1 MGRSFLTRKFLIGT
15 ILLLFVILFSFL
27 ITDGYFTLN
36 RDIKISSAGSLDIIN
51 QRLSSLLS
59 EVNIFP
65 QFVGN
70 DLIFLS
76 RLSSFKK
83 VMSSEESNEDVI
95 SDLENDFLEF
105 LKGSASYYQLGYINN
120 EGNEVAKVE
129 FDGKT
134 HKITPKE
141 NLENRKDEV
150 YFAETL
156 NFNEGEVFISQI
168 SLNMKNGE
176 IENRGTIEDPEYV
189 PIILAAV
196 PTFNE
201 NRENTGVIFLSFYA
215 DYFLDD
221 IRNFQREGE
230 KVFLVNEEGYY
241 FAHPNREKEFAFTFG
256 KVDNIYNDYPEI
268 SEEVLFDY
276 NKRRFETDDLIFSFR
291 YLYPTAGDFGIHK
304 GSKKIFGENPEERY
318 FWVLVSVSD
327 KDEINKTINELKR
340 EYFYFLLF
348 SGIITLIIVL
358 LIFIAVFKGFDK
370 NSFGRKIGG

>member
-36 RDIKISSAGSLDIIN
+36 RDIKISSADSLDIIN

>member
-1 MGRSFLTRKFLIGT
+1 MKKFLTRKFLCGI

-36 RDIKISSAGSLDIIN
+36 RDIKISSADSADIIN

-83 VMSSEESNEDVI
+83 VMSSGESNEDVI

-105 LKGSASYYQLGYINN
+105 LKESASYYQLGYINN
-120 EGNEVAKVE
+120 EGNEVVKVE

-134 HKITPKE
+134 YKIIPKE
-141 NLENRKDEV
+141 NLDNRKDEV

-156 NFNEGEVFISQI
+156 NFNEEEIFISQI

-176 IENRGTIEDPEYV
+176 IENRCTIEYPEYV

-230 KVFLVNEEGYY
+230 KVFLINEEGYY
-241 FAHPNREKEFAFTFG
+241 LAYPNREKEFAFIFG
-256 KVDNIYNDYPEI
+256 GDDNIYNDYPEI
-268 SEEVLFDY
+268 SEEILFDFD
-276 NKRRFETDDLIFSFR
+276 KRKFESDNLIFSFK
-291 YLYPTAGDFGIHK
+291 YIYPTAGDFGIHK
-304 GSKKIFGENPEERY
+304 GSEKIFGENSEERY

-327 KDEINKTINELKR
+327 KDEINKTINELKK
-340 EYFYFLLF
+340 EYIYFLLC
-348 SGIITLIIVL
+348 SGVITLIIVIL
-358 LIFIAVFKGFDK
+358 VFIAIFKGFDK
-370 NSFGRKIGG
+370 NSFGRKKGG

>member
-1 MGRSFLTRKFLIGT
+1 MKKFLTRKFLIGT

-36 RDIKISSAGSLDIIN
+36 RDIKISSADSLDIIN

-83 VMSSEESNEDVI
+83 VMSSGESNEGII

-105 LKGSASYYQLGYINN
+105 LKGSISYYQLGYINN
-120 EGNEVAKVE
+120 EGNEVVKVE

-134 HKITPKE
+134 YKTIPKE
-141 NLENRKDEV
+141 NLGNRKEEV

-156 NFNEGEVFISQI
+156 NFNEGEIFISQI

-176 IENRGTIEDPEYV
+176 VENRGTIEYPKYV

-201 NRENTGVIFLSFYA
+201 NREKTGVIFLSFYA
-215 DYFLDD
+215 DYFLGD

-230 KVFLVNEEGYY
+230 KVFLISEEGYY
-241 FAHPNREKEFAFTFG
+241 LAHPNREKEFAFTFG
-256 KVDNIYNDYPEI
+256 RDDNIYNDYPEI
-268 SEEVLFDY
+268 SEEILFDFY
-276 NKRRFETDDLIFSFR
+276 KRRFESDNLIFSFK
-291 YLYPTAGDFGIHK
+291 YLYPTAGDFG
-304 GSKKIFGENPEERY
+304 FGENFEERY

-327 KDEINKTINELKR
+327 KDEINKTINELKK
-340 EYFYFLLF
+340 EYIYFLLF
-348 SGIITLIIVL
+348 SGVITLIIIILV
-358 LIFIAVFKGFDK
+358 FIAIFKGFDK
-370 NSFGRKIGG
+370 NSFGKKIGG